1 MAAADVRDQLQT
13 TLGDVYTIERELPPG
28 GMSRLFLATERSLDR
43 QVVIKLLPPE
53 YASEISAAR
62 FQREVTLTAHLQHP
76 HILPILSAGSRDG
89 LLYYI
94 MPYVEGESL
103 RQRLEREGRLPVPA
117 AVQILREVADALA
130 RAHKAGIV
138 HRDIKPENILLQDDH
153 ALLADFGVAGALH
166 EATGNERLTQTGM
179 GVGTPGYMAPEQ
191 LAGDRHLDARSDVY
205 ALAVVGY
212 EMVAGEPPFSGPTPQ
227 AVLAAHLSTPRP
239 LTRVRTGVPG
249 AVSDA
254 IARALAPD
262 PAERFATIADFRAAL
277 DAWRTSGPTTVWRRL
292 PLVSAAVGAAVLL
305 LIGGAYAWYVRRPAV
320 HAPDE
325 PGVSVAVLAFKNI
338 GGDSTNEPFSD
349 GMSDE
354 VTTALGKIEGLRVAA
369 RSSAFSFK
377 KKNLAPQEI
386 GRQLKVL
393 YVLVG
398 GVRLGGGRRRVS
410 AQLINVAT
418 GNELWSDEYDHDAR
432 DRDVFTVQDEIT
444 RHIIAALRVHLSGA
458 ASVALAKHSTES
470 PEAHD
475 LYQQGRY
482 FFAKRD
488 PGSLR
493 KAQDYFERAIQ
504 QDSTYALAYAGL
516 SDTYSHSSAFGYVAP
531 HDAFPKAKAAALR
544 ALALDSTLVEV
555 HVSLGFIAQFYDWDF
570 ATAGREFDQALRID
584 PRYAEAHLFRGWYF
598 VASNRMDDAV
608 GEVRTAVRLD
618 PFSQVNNIRLASVL
632 YYARRYD
639 EALAQARRTLELD
652 STWFQGG
659 VELARA
665 YLGLG
670 RCAESLA
677 ALEHSPEVGAAG
689 LRGFSGY
696 AYARC
701 GRQAQAKAELE
712 HLVAEAREGQYVTHF
727 APAMIR
733 AGLGEQDRAFAEL
746 DSAYAE
752 RSWAMFT
759 LRADPAFD
767 GVRADPRFTRLL
779 KRVGLVS

>member
-1 MAAADVRDQLQT
+1 MLPNAVIPSGFPTSAAPGMAAADVRDQLQT
-13 TLGDVYTIERELPPG
+13 ALGDVYTIERELPPG

-103 RQRLEREGRLPVPA
+103 RHRLEREGRLTVPA
-117 AVQILREVADALA
+117 AVQILREVADALT

-166 EATGNERLTQTGM
+166 EATGSERLTETGM
-179 GVGTPGYMAPEQ
+179 GLGTPGYMAPEQ
-191 LAGDRHLDARSDVY
+191 LAGDRHVDARSDAY

-212 EMVAGEPPFSGPTPQ
+212 EMVAGVPPFSGPTPQ

-239 LTRVRTGVPG
+239 LTRIRTGVPG

-262 PAERFATIADFRAAL
+262 PADRFATIADFRAAL
-277 DAWRTSGPTTVWRRL
+277 GAWGTSGPTTVWRRL
-292 PLVSAAVGAAVLL
+292 PLVPAAVGAAVLL
-305 LIGGAYAWYVRRPAV
+305 LVGGAYAWHMRQA
-320 HAPDE
+320 AGQALDQ
-325 PGVSVAVLAFKNI
+325 PGPYPVAVLAFKNI

-354 VTTALGKIEGLRVAA
+354 LTTALGKIEGLRVAA

-393 YVLVG
+393 YILDG

-418 GNELWSDEYDHDAR
+418 GNELWSDEYDDDAR
-432 DRDVFTVQDEIT
+432 DRDVFAVQDEIT
-444 RHIIAALRVHLSGA
+444 RHIVGALRVHLSGA

-488 PGSLR
+488 PASLR

-531 HDAFPKAKAAALR
+531 HDVFPEGEGSRPASARARQHARGSSHLSGIHRAVLR
-544 ALALDSTLVEV
+544 
-555 HVSLGFIAQFYDWDF
+555 LGFCDRRARVRPGAQNRSSVRR
-570 ATAGREFDQALRID
+570 GPPV
-584 PRYAEAHLFRGWYF
+584 PR
-598 VASNRMDDAV
+598 VV
-608 GEVRTAVRLD
+608 
-618 PFSQVNNIRLASVL
+618 
-632 YYARRYD
+632 
-639 EALAQARRTLELD
+639 
-652 STWFQGG
+652 
-659 VELARA
+659 
-665 YLGLG
+665 
-670 RCAESLA
+670 
-677 ALEHSPEVGAAG
+677 
-689 LRGFSGY
+689 LRGKQPD
-696 AYARC
+696 
-701 GRQAQAKAELE
+701 GR
-712 HLVAEAREGQYVTHF
+712 R
-727 APAMIR
+727 R
-733 AGLGEQDRAFAEL
+733 R
-746 DSAYAE
+746 
-752 RSWAMFT
+752 
-759 LRADPAFD
+759 
-767 GVRADPRFTRLL
+767 
-779 KRVGLVS
+779 